1 MYHKTLSYRVFTV
14 FNTCSLLALSLI
26 CIIPLLHVLA
36 VSLSA
41 KSAADANLVALW
53 PVNFTLEAYN
63 KTISNP
69 IFLNSIWVSVK
80 RTVLGTGL
88 TLLLAFLAAYPLSKE
103 ESAFKGR
110 TVYAWI
116 FVFTMIFNGGLVPF
130 YTVIRELGLVDNFWV
145 LVLPGAV
152 NVWLTILLLNFF
164 RGVPKELE
172 EAALIDGAGH
182 LRTLFSIYL
191 PVSLPA
197 IATLALFS
205 MVFHWNSWF
214 DGLLYLS
221 KPQDYPLAT
230 YLQTVIIAKDMSS
243 MSINPQEMEL
253 LSQKTINAAQIF
265 IGALPILLVYPFLQ
279 KFFVK
284 GLVLGSVKE

>member
-1 MYHKTLSYRVFTV
+1 MYYKTTSYRI
-14 FNTCSLLALSLI
+14 FNAFNVTFLVLLAVL
-26 CIIPLLHVLA
+26 CVIPLIHVMA
-36 VSLSA
+36 VSFSSKA
-41 KSAADANLVALW
+41 AADANMVGLW
-53 PVNFTLEAYN
+53 PVEFTLEAYK
-63 KTISNP
+63 KTVRNP
-69 IFLNSIWVSVK
+69 VFLHSIWVSVQ
-80 RTVLGTGL
+80 RTVIGTAL

-103 ESAFKGR
+103 SAVFKSR
-110 TVYAWI
+110 TFYSWI

-130 YTVIRELGLVDNFWV
+130 YIVIQKLGLMNSFWV

-182 LRTLFSIYL
+182 FRTLFRIYL

-214 DGLLYLS
+214 DGLLYIS
-221 KPQDYPLAT
+221 DAKKQPLAT
-230 YLQTVIIAKDMSS
+230 FLQTVIIQRDMSTMS
-243 MSINPQEMEL
+243 MSPKELEL
-253 LSQKTINAAQIF
+253 LSQTTVNAAQIF

-279 KFFVK
+279 KYFVK
-284 GLVLGSVKE
+284 GLVLGSVKG

>member
-1 MYHKTLSYRVFTV
+1 MYYKTTSYRI
-14 FNTCSLLALSLI
+14 FNAFNVTFLVLLAVL
-26 CIIPLLHVLA
+26 CVIPLIHVMA
-36 VSLSA
+36 VSFSSKA
-41 KSAADANLVALW
+41 AADANMVGLW
-53 PVNFTLEAYN
+53 PVEFTLEAYK
-63 KTISNP
+63 KTVRNP
-69 IFLNSIWVSVK
+69 VFLHSIWVSVQ
-80 RTVLGTGL
+80 RTVIGTAL

-103 ESAFKGR
+103 SAVFKSR
-110 TVYAWI
+110 TFYSWI

-130 YTVIRELGLVDNFWV
+130 YIVIQKLGLMNSFWV

-182 LRTLFSIYL
+182 FRTLFRIFL

-214 DGLLYLS
+214 DGLLYIS
-221 KPQDYPLAT
+221 DAKKQPLAT
-230 YLQTVIIAKDMSS
+230 FLQTVIIQRDMSTMS
-243 MSINPQEMEL
+243 MSPKELEL
-253 LSQKTINAAQIF
+253 LSQTTVNAAQIF

-279 KFFVK
+279 KYFVK
-284 GLVLGSVKE
+284 GLVLGSVKG